1 MSVALDSDGLPRV
14 VPTCSDASWTLC
26 DAVGPPL
33 AAAVETGTTIV
44 ACCYSGGVVLGADTR
59 TSAGS
64 YVVNRAA
71 RKITK
76 LSDRICVCRS
86 GSAADT
92 QAVAQIARL
101 QTLLYA
107 QELPRQFK
115 GQARVSVVAHLL
127 QQLCFD
133 YKDQLTA
140 GLIVGG
146 WDPVDGPQ
154 AFSIP
159 IGGACIPVQYTA
171 GGSGSVFITA
181 FLDENFRPGLSKQ
194 EALQLV
200 TKAVGHAISR
210 DGSSG
215 GMIRLV
221 TIEKEG
227 MEEFCIEGNQLPV
240 EALSIESRPRCKEQ
254 FAHKPEKLQGCTFTF
269 RLGLAFSF
277 LRSKRLSTK
286 AGEPPSDSEAEAPL
300 KQRTAMTAN
309 RRNIFRL
316 NDLRGDWKLV
326 GDLSRGQ

>member
-1 MSVALDSDGLPRV
+1 MLQVALDSDGLPQLA
-14 VPTCSDASWTLC
+14 PCGSHANWASC
-26 DAVGPPL
+26 EAGAPSA

-101 QTLLYA
+101 QTLLYT

-115 GQARVSVVAHLL
+115 GEARVKVVAHLL
-127 QQLCFD
+127 QQLCFE

-146 WDPVDGPQ
+146 WDPVEGPQ

-159 IGGACIPVQYTA
+159 VGGACIPVKYTA

-181 FLDENFRPGLSKQ
+181 FLDENFRPDLTKD

-221 TIEKEG
+221 TIEKET
-227 MEEFCIEGNQLPV
+227 MEEFCIEGNKLPV
-240 EALSIESRPRCKEQ
+240 
-254 FAHKPEKLQGCTFTF
+254 
-269 RLGLAFSF
+269 
-277 LRSKRLSTK
+277 
-286 AGEPPSDSEAEAPL
+286 AP
-300 KQRTAMTAN
+300 
-309 RRNIFRL
+309 
-316 NDLRGDWKLV
+316 
-326 GDLSRGQ
+326 

>member
-1 MSVALDSDGLPRV
+1 M
-14 VPTCSDASWTLC
+14 
-26 DAVGPPL
+26 
-33 AAAVETGTTIV
+33 
-44 ACCYSGGVVLGADTR
+44 LGADTR

-76 LSDRICVCRS
+76 LSDRICICRS

-101 QTLLYA
+101 QTLLYT

-115 GQARVSVVAHLL
+115 GEARVKVVAHLL
-127 QQLCFD
+127 QQLCFE

-146 WDPVDGPQ
+146 WDPVEGPQ

-159 IGGACIPVQYTA
+159 VGGACIPVKYTA

-181 FLDENFRPGLSKQ
+181 FLDENFRPDLTKD

-200 TKAVGHAISR
+200 TKAVGHAIAR

-227 MEEFCIEGNQLPV
+227 MEEFCIEGNKLPV
-240 EALSIESRPRCKEQ
+240 GP
-254 FAHKPEKLQGCTFTF
+254 
-269 RLGLAFSF
+269 
-277 LRSKRLSTK
+277 
-286 AGEPPSDSEAEAPL
+286 
-300 KQRTAMTAN
+300 
-309 RRNIFRL
+309 
-316 NDLRGDWKLV
+316 
-326 GDLSRGQ
+326 

>member
-1 MSVALDSDGLPRV
+1 MSLFSRLLLPSEMMQVALDADGLPRLL
-14 VPTCSDASWTLC
+14 PFASNPNWASC
-26 DAVGPPL
+26 DAGFPPVT
-33 AAAVETGTTIV
+33 AVVETGTTIV
-44 ACCYSGGVVLGADTR
+44 ACCYAGGVVLGADTR

-76 LSDRICVCRS
+76 LSNRICVCRS

-101 QTLLYA
+101 QTLLYT
-107 QELPRQFK
+107 QELPRQFN
-115 GQARVSVVAHLL
+115 GEARVKVVAHLL
-127 QQLCFD
+127 QQLCFE

-146 WDPVDGPQ
+146 WDPVEGPQ

-159 IGGACIPVQYTA
+159 VGGACIPVQYTA

-181 FLDENFRPGLSKQ
+181 FLDEHFRPNLTKQ
-194 EALQLV
+194 EALQMV

-221 TIEKEG
+221 TIEEEG
-227 MEEFCIEGNQLPV
+227 MEEFCIEGNQLP
-240 EALSIESRPRCKEQ
+240 IDP
-254 FAHKPEKLQGCTFTF
+254 
-269 RLGLAFSF
+269 
-277 LRSKRLSTK
+277 
-286 AGEPPSDSEAEAPL
+286 
-300 KQRTAMTAN
+300 
-309 RRNIFRL
+309 
-316 NDLRGDWKLV
+316 
-326 GDLSRGQ
+326 

>member
-1 MSVALDSDGLPRV
+1 MLQVALDSDGLPRLL
-14 VPTCSDASWTLC
+14 PSGGNANWALSASGSG
-26 DAVGPPL
+26 GPPT

-44 ACCYSGGVVLGADTR
+44 ACCFAGGVVLGADTR

-101 QTLLYA
+101 QTLLYT

-115 GQARVSVVAHLL
+115 GEARVQVVAHLL
-127 QQLCFD
+127 QQLCYE

-146 WDPVDGPQ
+146 WDSVNGPQ

-159 IGGACIPVQYTA
+159 IGGSCIPVQYAA

-181 FLDENFRPGLSKQ
+181 FLDEHFRPNLTKD
-194 EALQLV
+194 EAISLV
-200 TKAVGHAISR
+200 KKAVGHAIAR

-227 MEEFCIEGNQLPV
+227 MQEFCVEGNQLP
-240 EALSIESRPRCKEQ
+240 IDP
-254 FAHKPEKLQGCTFTF
+254 
-269 RLGLAFSF
+269 
-277 LRSKRLSTK
+277 
-286 AGEPPSDSEAEAPL
+286 
-300 KQRTAMTAN
+300 
-309 RRNIFRL
+309 
-316 NDLRGDWKLV
+316 
-326 GDLSRGQ
+326 

>member
-1 MSVALDSDGLPRV
+1 MLQVALDADGLPRLA
-14 VPTCSDASWTLC
+14 PSGSHSSWASC
-26 DAVGPPL
+26 EAGAPSAPV
-33 AAAVETGTTIV
+33 AVETGTTIV

-115 GQARVSVVAHLL
+115 GEARVKVVAHLL
-127 QQLCFD
+127 QHLCFE

-146 WDPVDGPQ
+146 WDPVEGPQ

-159 IGGACIPVQYTA
+159 VGGACIPVKYTA

-181 FLDENFRPGLSKQ
+181 FLDENFRPDLTKD

-221 TIEKEG
+221 TIEKEA
-227 MEEFCIEGNQLPV
+227 MEEFYIEGDKLPV
-240 EALSIESRPRCKEQ
+240 GP
-254 FAHKPEKLQGCTFTF
+254 
-269 RLGLAFSF
+269 
-277 LRSKRLSTK
+277 
-286 AGEPPSDSEAEAPL
+286 
-300 KQRTAMTAN
+300 
-309 RRNIFRL
+309 
-316 NDLRGDWKLV
+316 
-326 GDLSRGQ
+326 